1 MGNYFSNNYKK
12 IKYPLDSAKTKGLR
26 NAQMGAIH
34 AIASFFTL
42 QQNQAAI
49 TVMPTGAGKTAVLM
63 LTPFLLSKNKVLVVT
78 PSVMVRGQIAEDFQT
93 LSTLCK
99 ANVFKQSMPKP
110 TVYEMINKYK
120 DEMIPELEKSDV
132 IVATP
137 QCALSLSESIWAI
150 ENISLVEIDEA
161 HHTPAKTWQQILI
174 NLSMATHALF
184 TATPFRLDRKEI
196 VGEIIYNYPLSLAY
210 ADGIFG
216 EIKYV
221 PVQCNYGE
229 NKDILIAKKAEEVL
243 LSDREAGLEHFLMV
257 RTDSKKNA
265 ESLEQLYQEN
275 TELKLRRIDSSMNN
289 SIVKDAI
296 KELRNGTLDGII
308 CVDMLGEGFDFP
320 NLKIA
325 AVHVP
330 HKSLASTLQF
340 IGRFARTNAAKIGTA
355 KFIAVNDE
363 ELEIENTHLYASDAI
378 WQDIIINM
386 SEGKNQQEID
396 ERRYYKDFSGGDND
410 DGENRISLQ
419 AIAVNCHD
427 RIYKVK
433 DFSLDA
439 DFPEMFNIGKR
450 VFRRKEDN
458 TIVGIG
464 VEYVAPLWMNGDNKI
479 NKEHSL
485 YIVHFQKDLGLLHI
499 YAHPHTESTY
509 DEIVKSF
516 CTIYENVPKSEMNRV
531 LGELTNFEIF
541 NSGMVNRHNES
552 GESYRIMAGSDVSDA
567 IDPSTG
573 KIYSAGHVFCKA
585 TSKDSENITIG
596 YSSASKVWSSSY
608 LNLPEYIHWVDSI
621 GLKISNALIKV
632 KTNTNYDYLPM
643 PTMLEEYPSNVF
655 FGDFSEDTYST
666 PPVIRSKFDLSMAR
680 LLTDFAISIKK
691 IEKSRITFSLSADTT
706 EYEFTCDLQGK
717 YKEKEDSLYIHMG
730 SSEPSLSEYFDNNPL
745 LFKTYDDTLISGF
758 EMYKGIPDDET
769 ISYDQSQIHAINW
782 EEYKTDTSV
791 EFGESRNIGYISIQD
806 ALRRILEKQD
816 GYIIYDHGSG
826 EIADYITIK
835 EDEHRIT
842 VHLYHVKKQH
852 STSFNSSM
860 SDIYEVSGQAVKSI
874 IWLTSKQKFID
885 KIISRHNAGHSQV
898 INGDYN
904 ALIKE
909 LRGTSKQF
917 IGVIVIVQ
925 PGLSKTVPLP
935 PKMQEVL
942 ASASTYIS
950 KAGKVKAL
958 EIWGSN

>member
-12 IKYPLDSAKTKGLR
+12 ITYSLDSAKTKGLR
-26 NAQMGAIH
+26 NAQIGAIH

-99 ANVFKQSMPKP
+99 ANVFKESMAKP
-110 TVYEMINKYK
+110 TVYEMLNKYK
-120 DEMIPELEKSDV
+120 DEMIPELEKADV

-137 QCALSLSESIWAI
+137 QCALSLSESIWAVD
-150 ENISLVEIDEA
+150 NISLVEIDEA

-221 PVQCNYGE
+221 PIQSDCGE

-265 ESLEQLYQEN
+265 ESLERLYQEN

-289 SIVKDAI
+289 SVVKGAI
-296 KELRNGTLDGII
+296 KELCSGNLDGII

-340 IGRFARTNAAKIGTA
+340 IGRFARTNAASIGTA
-355 KFIAVNDE
+355 KFIAANDE
-363 ELEIENTHLYASDAI
+363 ELKIENTRLYASDAV

-386 SEGKNQQEID
+386 SEGKNQQEVD

-410 DGENRISLQ
+410 DRENRISLQ

-433 DFSLDA
+433 DFFLDR
-439 DFPEMFNIGKR
+439 DFPEMFNVGNR
-450 VFRRKEDN
+450 VFRRNEDN

-464 VEYVAPLWMNGDNKI
+464 VKYVAPLWMNGDNKI

-485 YIVHFQKDLGLLHI
+485 YIVHFQKDLSFLHI
-499 YAHPHTESTY
+499 YAQPHTESTY
-509 DEIVKSF
+509 DEIAKSF
-516 CTIYENVPKSEMNRV
+516 CTSFEKVPKSEMNRV

-573 KIYSAGHVFCKA
+573 KMYSAGHVFCKA

-596 YSSASKVWSSSY
+596 YSSVSKVWSSSY
-608 LNLPEYIHWVDSI
+608 LNLPGYIRWVDSI
-621 GLKISNALIKV
+621 GLKISDASIKV
-632 KTNTNYDYLPM
+632 KTNTNYDYIPM
-643 PTMLEEYPSNVF
+643 PTKLEEYPNNIF
-655 FGDFSEDTYST
+655 FGDFSENTYST
-666 PPVIRSKFDLSMAR
+666 PPVIRNRLDPSMSR
-680 LLTDFAISIKK
+680 LLTDFTIYIKK
-691 IEKSRITFSLSADTT
+691 VEKSRITVSLSVDAT

-717 YKEKEDSLYIHMG
+717 YKTKVDSLYIHMG
-730 SSEPSLSEYFDNNPL
+730 SSEQSLSEYFDNNPISY
-745 LFKTYDDTLISGF
+745 KTYDDILISGF
-758 EMYKGIPDDET
+758 EVYKGIPEEEAV
-769 ISYDQSQIHAINW
+769 SYDQGQIHAVNW

-791 EFGESRNIGYISIQD
+791 EFGDSPKNGYISIQD
-806 ALRRILEKQD
+806 ALRRILETQD

-826 EIADYITIK
+826 EIADYITVR
-835 EDEHRIT
+835 EDENRIT

-852 STSFNSSM
+852 SVGFNSNM
-860 SDIYEVSGQAVKSI
+860 SDIYEVSAQAVKSI
-874 IWLTSKQKFID
+874 IWLMSKQKFID
-885 KIISRHNAGHSQV
+885 KIISRYNSGHSQV

-904 ALIKE
+904 TLIKE
-909 LRGTSKQF
+909 LRGTTKQF
-917 IGVIVIVQ
+917 VGVIVIVQ
-925 PGLSKTVPLP
+925 PGLSRTVSLPL
-935 PKMQEVL
+935 KMQEVL
-942 ASASTYIS
+942 ASASAYIS

-958 EIWGSN
+958 EIWGSK

>member
-12 IKYPLDSAKTKGLR
+12 ITYSLDSAKTKGLR
-26 NAQMGAIH
+26 NAQIGAIH

-99 ANVFKQSMPKP
+99 ANVFKESMAKP
-110 TVYEMINKYK
+110 TVYEMLNKYK
-120 DEMIPELEKSDV
+120 DEMIPELEKADV

-137 QCALSLSESIWAI
+137 QCALSLSESIWAVD
-150 ENISLVEIDEA
+150 NISLVEINEA

-221 PVQCNYGE
+221 PIQSDCGE

-265 ESLEQLYQEN
+265 ESLERLYQEN

-289 SIVKDAI
+289 SVVKGAI
-296 KELRNGTLDGII
+296 KELCSGNLDGII

-340 IGRFARTNAAKIGTA
+340 IGRFARTNAASIGTA
-355 KFIAVNDE
+355 KFIAANDE
-363 ELEIENTHLYASDAI
+363 ELKIENTRLYASDAV

-386 SEGKNQQEID
+386 SEGKNQQEVD

-410 DGENRISLQ
+410 DRENRISLQ

-433 DFSLDA
+433 DFFLDR
-439 DFPEMFNIGKR
+439 DFPEMFNVGKR
-450 VFRRKEDN
+450 MFRRNEDN

-464 VEYVAPLWMNGDNKI
+464 VKYVAPLWMNGDNKI

-485 YIVHFQKDLGLLHI
+485 YIVHFQKDLSFLHI
-499 YAHPHTESTY
+499 YAQPHTESTY
-509 DEIVKSF
+509 DEIAKSF
-516 CTIYENVPKSEMNRV
+516 CTSFEKVPKSEMNRV

-573 KIYSAGHVFCKA
+573 KMYSAGHVFCKA

-596 YSSASKVWSSSY
+596 YSSVSKVWSSSY
-608 LNLPEYIHWVDSI
+608 LNLPGYIRWVDSI
-621 GLKISNALIKV
+621 GLKISDSSIKV
-632 KTNTNYDYLPM
+632 KTNTNYDYIPM
-643 PTMLEEYPSNVF
+643 PTKLEEYPNNIF
-655 FGDFSEDTYST
+655 FGDFSENTYST
-666 PPVIRSKFDLSMAR
+666 PPVIRNRLDPSMSR
-680 LLTDFAISIKK
+680 LLTDFTIYIKK
-691 IEKSRITFSLSADTT
+691 VEKSRITVSLSVDAT

-717 YKEKEDSLYIHMG
+717 YKTKVDSLYIHMG
-730 SSEPSLSEYFDNNPL
+730 SSEQSLSEYFDNNPISY
-745 LFKTYDDTLISGF
+745 KTYDDILISGF
-758 EMYKGIPDDET
+758 EVYKGIPEEEAV
-769 ISYDQSQIHAINW
+769 SYDQGQIHAVNW

-791 EFGESRNIGYISIQD
+791 EFGDSPKNGYISIQD
-806 ALRRILEKQD
+806 ALRRILETQD

-826 EIADYITIK
+826 EIADYITVR
-835 EDEHRIT
+835 EDENRIT

-852 STSFNSSM
+852 SVGFNSNM
-860 SDIYEVSGQAVKSI
+860 SDIYEVSSQAVKSI

-885 KIISRHNAGHSQV
+885 KIISRHNSGHSQV

-904 ALIKE
+904 TLIKE
-909 LRGTSKQF
+909 LRGTIKQF
-917 IGVIVIVQ
+917 VGVIVIVQ
-925 PGLSKTVPLP
+925 PGLSRTVSLPL
-935 PKMQEVL
+935 KMQEVL
-942 ASASTYIS
+942 ASASAYIS

-958 EIWGSN
+958 EIWGSK

>member
-12 IKYPLDSAKTKGLR
+12 ITYSLDSAKTKGLR
-26 NAQMGAIH
+26 NAQIGAIH

-99 ANVFKQSMPKP
+99 ANVFKESMAKP
-110 TVYEMINKYK
+110 TVYEMLNKYK
-120 DEMIPELEKSDV
+120 DEMIPELEKADV

-137 QCALSLSESIWAI
+137 QCALSLSESIWAVD
-150 ENISLVEIDEA
+150 NISLVEIDEA

-221 PVQCNYGE
+221 PIQSDCGE

-265 ESLEQLYQEN
+265 ESLERLYQEN

-289 SIVKDAI
+289 SVVKGAI
-296 KELRNGTLDGII
+296 KELCSGNLDGII

-340 IGRFARTNAAKIGTA
+340 IGRFARTNAASIGTA
-355 KFIAVNDE
+355 KFIAANDE
-363 ELEIENTHLYASDAI
+363 ELKIENTRLYASDAV

-386 SEGKNQQEID
+386 SEGKNQQEVD
-396 ERRYYKDFSGGDND
+396 ERRYYKDFSCGDNND
-410 DGENRISLQ
+410 RENRISLQ

-433 DFSLDA
+433 DFFLDR
-439 DFPEMFNIGKR
+439 DFPEMFNVGNR
-450 VFRRKEDN
+450 VFRRNEDN

-464 VEYVAPLWMNGDNKI
+464 VKYVAPLWMNGDNKI

-485 YIVHFQKDLGLLHI
+485 YIVHFQKDLSFLHI
-499 YAHPHTESTY
+499 YAQPHTESTY
-509 DEIVKSF
+509 DEIAKSF
-516 CTIYENVPKSEMNRV
+516 CTSFEKVPKSEMNRV

-573 KIYSAGHVFCKA
+573 KMYSAGHVFCKA

-596 YSSASKVWSSSY
+596 YSSVSKVWSSSY
-608 LNLPEYIHWVDSI
+608 LNLPGYIRWVDSI
-621 GLKISNALIKV
+621 GLKISDASINV
-632 KTNTNYDYLPM
+632 KTNTNYDYIPM
-643 PTMLEEYPSNVF
+643 PTKLEEYPNNIF
-655 FGDFSEDTYST
+655 FGDFSENTYST
-666 PPVIRSKFDLSMAR
+666 PPVIRNRLDPSMSR
-680 LLTDFAISIKK
+680 LLTDFTIYIKK
-691 IEKSRITFSLSADTT
+691 VEKSRITVSLSVDAT

-717 YKEKEDSLYIHMG
+717 YKTKVDSLYIHMG
-730 SSEPSLSEYFDNNPL
+730 SSEQSLSEYFDNNPISY
-745 LFKTYDDTLISGF
+745 KTYDDILISGF
-758 EMYKGIPDDET
+758 EVYKGIPEEEAV
-769 ISYDQSQIHAINW
+769 SYDQGQIHAVNW

-791 EFGESRNIGYISIQD
+791 EFGDSPKNGYISIQD
-806 ALRRILEKQD
+806 ALRRILETQD

-826 EIADYITIK
+826 EIADYITVR
-835 EDEHRIT
+835 EDENRIT

-852 STSFNSSM
+852 SVGFNSNM
-860 SDIYEVSGQAVKSI
+860 SDIYEVSAQAVKSI

-885 KIISRHNAGHSQV
+885 KIISRHNSGHSQV

-904 ALIKE
+904 TLIKE
-909 LRGTSKQF
+909 LRGTTKQF
-917 IGVIVIVQ
+917 VGVIVIVQ
-925 PGLSKTVPLP
+925 PGLSRTVSLPL
-935 PKMQEVL
+935 KMQEVL
-942 ASASTYIS
+942 ASASAYIS

-958 EIWGSN
+958 EIWGSK

>member
-12 IKYPLDSAKTKGLR
+12 ITYSLDSAKTKGLR
-26 NAQMGAIH
+26 NAQIGAIH

-99 ANVFKQSMPKP
+99 ANVFKESMAKP
-110 TVYEMINKYK
+110 TVYEMLNKYK
-120 DEMIPELEKSDV
+120 DEMIPELEKADV

-137 QCALSLSESIWAI
+137 QCALSLSESIWAVD
-150 ENISLVEIDEA
+150 NISLVEIDEA

-221 PVQCNYGE
+221 PIQSDCGE

-265 ESLEQLYQEN
+265 ESLERLYQEN

-289 SIVKDAI
+289 SVVKGAI
-296 KELRNGTLDGII
+296 KELCSGNLDGII

-340 IGRFARTNAAKIGTA
+340 IGRFARTNAASIGTA
-355 KFIAVNDE
+355 KFIAANDE
-363 ELEIENTHLYASDAI
+363 ELKIENTRLYASDAV

-386 SEGKNQQEID
+386 SEGKNQQEVD

-410 DGENRISLQ
+410 DRENRISLQ

-433 DFSLDA
+433 DFFLDR
-439 DFPEMFNIGKR
+439 DFPEMFNVGKR
-450 VFRRKEDN
+450 VFRRNEDN

-464 VEYVAPLWMNGDNKI
+464 VKYVAPLWMNGDNKI

-485 YIVHFQKDLGLLHI
+485 YIVHFQKDLSFLHI
-499 YAHPHTESTY
+499 YAQPHTESTY
-509 DEIVKSF
+509 DEIAKSF
-516 CTIYENVPKSEMNRV
+516 CTSFEKVPKSEMNRV

-573 KIYSAGHVFCKA
+573 KMYSAGHVFCKA

-596 YSSASKVWSSSY
+596 YSSVSKVWSSSY
-608 LNLPEYIHWVDSI
+608 LNLPGYIRWVDSI
-621 GLKISNALIKV
+621 GLKISDASIKV
-632 KTNTNYDYLPM
+632 KTNTNYDYIPM
-643 PTMLEEYPSNVF
+643 PTKLEEYPNNIF
-655 FGDFSEDTYST
+655 FGDFSENTYST
-666 PPVIRSKFDLSMAR
+666 PPVIRNRLDPSMSR
-680 LLTDFAISIKK
+680 LLTDFTIYIKK
-691 IEKSRITFSLSADTT
+691 VEKSRITVSLSVDAT

-717 YKEKEDSLYIHMG
+717 YKTKVDSLYIHMG
-730 SSEPSLSEYFDNNPL
+730 SSEQSLSEYFDNNPISY
-745 LFKTYDDTLISGF
+745 KTYDDILISGF
-758 EMYKGIPDDET
+758 EVYKGIPEEEAV
-769 ISYDQSQIHAINW
+769 SYDQGQIHAVNW

-791 EFGESRNIGYISIQD
+791 EFGDSPKNGYISIQD
-806 ALRRILEKQD
+806 ALRRILETQD

-826 EIADYITIK
+826 EIADYITVR
-835 EDEHRIT
+835 EDENRIT

-852 STSFNSSM
+852 SVGFNSNM
-860 SDIYEVSGQAVKSI
+860 SDIYEVSAQAVKSI

-885 KIISRHNAGHSQV
+885 KIISRHNSGHSQV

-904 ALIKE
+904 TLIKE
-909 LRGTSKQF
+909 LRGTTKQF
-917 IGVIVIVQ
+917 VGVIVIVQ
-925 PGLSKTVPLP
+925 PGLSRTVSLPL
-935 PKMQEVL
+935 KMQEVL
-942 ASASTYIS
+942 ASASAYIS

-958 EIWGSN
+958 EIWGSK

>member
-12 IKYPLDSAKTKGLR
+12 ITYSLDSAKTKGLR
-26 NAQMGAIH
+26 NAQIGAIH

-99 ANVFKQSMPKP
+99 ANVFKESMAKP
-110 TVYEMINKYK
+110 TVYEMLNKYK
-120 DEMIPELEKSDV
+120 DEMIPELEKADV

-137 QCALSLSESIWAI
+137 QCALSLSESIWAVD
-150 ENISLVEIDEA
+150 NISLVEIDEA

-221 PVQCNYGE
+221 PIQSDCGE

-265 ESLEQLYQEN
+265 ESLERLYQEN

-289 SIVKDAI
+289 SVVKGAI
-296 KELRNGTLDGII
+296 KELCSGNLDGII

-340 IGRFARTNAAKIGTA
+340 IGRFARTNAASIGTA
-355 KFIAVNDE
+355 KFIAANDE
-363 ELEIENTHLYASDAI
+363 ELKIENTRLYASDAV

-386 SEGKNQQEID
+386 SEGKNQQEVD
-396 ERRYYKDFSGGDND
+396 ERRYYKDFSCGDNND
-410 DGENRISLQ
+410 RENRISLQ

-433 DFSLDA
+433 DFFLDR
-439 DFPEMFNIGKR
+439 DFPEMFNVGNR
-450 VFRRKEDN
+450 VFRRNEDN

-464 VEYVAPLWMNGDNKI
+464 VKYVAPLWMNGDNKI

-485 YIVHFQKDLGLLHI
+485 YIVHFQKDLSFLHI
-499 YAHPHTESTY
+499 YAQPHTESTY
-509 DEIVKSF
+509 DEIAKSF
-516 CTIYENVPKSEMNRV
+516 CTSFEKVPKSEMNRV

-573 KIYSAGHVFCKA
+573 KMYSAGHVFCKA

-596 YSSASKVWSSSY
+596 YSSVSKVWSSSY
-608 LNLPEYIHWVDSI
+608 LNLPGYIRWVDSI
-621 GLKISNALIKV
+621 GLKISDASIKV
-632 KTNTNYDYLPM
+632 KTNTNYDYIPM
-643 PTMLEEYPSNVF
+643 PTKLEEYPNNIF
-655 FGDFSEDTYST
+655 FGDFSENTYST
-666 PPVIRSKFDLSMAR
+666 PPVIRNRLDPSMSR
-680 LLTDFAISIKK
+680 LLTDFTIYIKK
-691 IEKSRITFSLSADTT
+691 VEKSRITVSLSVDAT

-717 YKEKEDSLYIHMG
+717 YKTKVDSLYIHMG
-730 SSEPSLSEYFDNNPL
+730 SSEQSLSEYFDNNPISY
-745 LFKTYDDTLISGF
+745 KTYDDILISGF
-758 EMYKGIPDDET
+758 EVYKGIPEEEAV
-769 ISYDQSQIHAINW
+769 SYDQGQIHAVNW

-791 EFGESRNIGYISIQD
+791 EFGDSPKNGYISIQD
-806 ALRRILEKQD
+806 ALRRILETQD

-826 EIADYITIK
+826 EIADYITVR
-835 EDEHRIT
+835 EDENRIT

-852 STSFNSSM
+852 SVGFNSNM
-860 SDIYEVSGQAVKSI
+860 SDIYEVSAQAVKSI

-885 KIISRHNAGHSQV
+885 KIISRHNSGHSQV

-904 ALIKE
+904 TLIKE
-909 LRGTSKQF
+909 LRGTTKQF
-917 IGVIVIVQ
+917 VGVIVIVQ
-925 PGLSKTVPLP
+925 PGLSRTVSLPL
-935 PKMQEVL
+935 KMQEVL
-942 ASASTYIS
+942 ASASAYIS

-958 EIWGSN
+958 EIWGSK

>member
-12 IKYPLDSAKTKGLR
+12 ITYSLDSAKTKGLR
-26 NAQMGAIH
+26 NAQIGAIH

-42 QQNQAAI
+42 QPNQAAI

-99 ANVFKQSMPKP
+99 ANVFKESMAKP
-110 TVYEMINKYK
+110 TVYEMLNKYK
-120 DEMIPELEKSDV
+120 DEMIPELEKADV

-137 QCALSLSESIWAI
+137 QCALSLSESIWAVD
-150 ENISLVEIDEA
+150 NISLVEIDEA

-221 PVQCNYGE
+221 PIQSDCGE

-265 ESLEQLYQEN
+265 ESLERLYQEN

-289 SIVKDAI
+289 SVVKCAI
-296 KELRNGTLDGII
+296 KELCSGNLDGII

-340 IGRFARTNAAKIGTA
+340 IGRFARTNAASIGTA
-355 KFIAVNDE
+355 KFIAANDE
-363 ELEIENTHLYASDAI
+363 ELKIENTRLYASDAV

-386 SEGKNQQEID
+386 SEGKNQQEVD

-410 DGENRISLQ
+410 DRENRISLQ

-433 DFSLDA
+433 DFFLDR
-439 DFPEMFNIGKR
+439 DFPEMFNVGKR
-450 VFRRKEDN
+450 MFRRNEDN

-464 VEYVAPLWMNGDNKI
+464 VKYVAPLWMNGDNKI

-485 YIVHFQKDLGLLHI
+485 YIVHFQKDLSFLHI
-499 YAHPHTESTY
+499 YAQPHTESTY
-509 DEIVKSF
+509 DEIAKSF
-516 CTIYENVPKSEMNRV
+516 CTSFEKVPKSEMNRV

-573 KIYSAGHVFCKA
+573 KMYSAGHVFCKA

-596 YSSASKVWSSSY
+596 YSSVSKVWSSSY
-608 LNLPEYIHWVDSI
+608 LNLPGYIRWVDSI
-621 GLKISNALIKV
+621 GLKISDSSIKV
-632 KTNTNYDYLPM
+632 KTNTNYDYIPM
-643 PTMLEEYPSNVF
+643 PTKLEEYPNNIF
-655 FGDFSEDTYST
+655 FGDFSENTYST
-666 PPVIRSKFDLSMAR
+666 PPVIRNRLDPSMSR
-680 LLTDFAISIKK
+680 LLTDFTIYIKK
-691 IEKSRITFSLSADTT
+691 VEKSRITVSLSVDAT

-717 YKEKEDSLYIHMG
+717 YKTKVDSLYIHMG
-730 SSEPSLSEYFDNNPL
+730 SSEQSLSEYFDNNPISY
-745 LFKTYDDTLISGF
+745 KTYDDILISGF
-758 EMYKGIPDDET
+758 EVYKGIPEEEAV
-769 ISYDQSQIHAINW
+769 SYDQGQIHAVNW

-791 EFGESRNIGYISIQD
+791 EFGDSPKNGYISIQD
-806 ALRRILEKQD
+806 ALRRILETQD

-826 EIADYITIK
+826 EIADYITVR
-835 EDEHRIT
+835 EDENRIT

-852 STSFNSSM
+852 SVGFNSNM
-860 SDIYEVSGQAVKSI
+860 SDIYEVSSQAVKSI

-885 KIISRHNAGHSQV
+885 KIISRHNSGHSQV

-904 ALIKE
+904 TLIKE
-909 LRGTSKQF
+909 LRGTTKQF
-917 IGVIVIVQ
+917 VGVIVIVQ
-925 PGLSKTVPLP
+925 PGLSRTVSLPL
-935 PKMQEVL
+935 KMQEVL
-942 ASASTYIS
+942 ASASAYIS

-958 EIWGSN
+958 EIWGSK

>member
-12 IKYPLDSAKTKGLR
+12 ITYSLDSAKTKGLR
-26 NAQMGAIH
+26 NAQIGAIH

-42 QQNQAAI
+42 QPNQAAI

-99 ANVFKQSMPKP
+99 ANVFKESMAKP
-110 TVYEMINKYK
+110 TVYEMLNKYK
-120 DEMIPELEKSDV
+120 DEMIPELEKADV

-137 QCALSLSESIWAI
+137 QCALSLSESIWAVD
-150 ENISLVEIDEA
+150 NISLVEIDEA

-221 PVQCNYGE
+221 PIQSDCGE

-265 ESLEQLYQEN
+265 ESLERLYQEN

-289 SIVKDAI
+289 SVVKGAI
-296 KELRNGTLDGII
+296 KELCSGNLDGII

-340 IGRFARTNAAKIGTA
+340 IGRFARTNAASIGTA
-355 KFIAVNDE
+355 KFIAANDE
-363 ELEIENTHLYASDAI
+363 ELKIENTRLYASDAV

-386 SEGKNQQEID
+386 SEGKNQQEVD

-410 DGENRISLQ
+410 DRENRISLQ

-433 DFSLDA
+433 DFFLDR
-439 DFPEMFNIGKR
+439 DFPEMFNVGKR
-450 VFRRKEDN
+450 MFRRNEDN

-464 VEYVAPLWMNGDNKI
+464 VKYVAPLWMNGDNKI

-485 YIVHFQKDLGLLHI
+485 YIVHFQKDLSFLHI
-499 YAHPHTESTY
+499 YAQPHTESTY
-509 DEIVKSF
+509 DEIAKSF
-516 CTIYENVPKSEMNRV
+516 CTSFEKVPKSEMNRV

-573 KIYSAGHVFCKA
+573 KMYSAGHVFCKA

-596 YSSASKVWSSSY
+596 YSSVSKVWSSSY
-608 LNLPEYIHWVDSI
+608 LNLPGYIRWVDSI
-621 GLKISNALIKV
+621 GLKISDSSIKV
-632 KTNTNYDYLPM
+632 KTNTNYDYIPM
-643 PTMLEEYPSNVF
+643 PTKLEEYPNNIF
-655 FGDFSEDTYST
+655 FGDFSENTYST
-666 PPVIRSKFDLSMAR
+666 PPVIRNRLDPSMSR
-680 LLTDFAISIKK
+680 LLTDFTIYIKK
-691 IEKSRITFSLSADTT
+691 VEKSRITVSLSVDAT

-717 YKEKEDSLYIHMG
+717 YKTKVDSLYIHMG
-730 SSEPSLSEYFDNNPL
+730 SSEQSLSEYFDNNPISY
-745 LFKTYDDTLISGF
+745 KTYDDILISGF
-758 EMYKGIPDDET
+758 EVYKGIPEEEAV
-769 ISYDQSQIHAINW
+769 SYDQGQIHAVNW

-791 EFGESRNIGYISIQD
+791 EFGDSPKNGYISIQD
-806 ALRRILEKQD
+806 ALRRILETQD

-826 EIADYITIK
+826 EIADYITVR
-835 EDEHRIT
+835 EDENRIT

-852 STSFNSSM
+852 SVGFNSNM
-860 SDIYEVSGQAVKSI
+860 SDIYEVSSQAVKSI

-885 KIISRHNAGHSQV
+885 KIISRHNSGHSQV

-904 ALIKE
+904 TLIKE
-909 LRGTSKQF
+909 LRGTTKQF
-917 IGVIVIVQ
+917 VGVIVIVQ
-925 PGLSKTVPLP
+925 PGLSRTVSLPL
-935 PKMQEVL
+935 KMQEVL
-942 ASASTYIS
+942 ASASAYIS

-958 EIWGSN
+958 EIWGSK